1 MISTVLEY
9 CTLQFR
15 HQFRV
20 FVVPDQLSAVTAVHR
35 FKSTADSPVFVV
47 TVWYIWKAK
56 SLGPTKGPTT
66 YTCEKAA
73 SEVRHVTTID
83 IWSLV
88 NRKSHGISGVTI
100 KSAWHST
107 AHHHPPSEG
116 VLGSHAGNAV

>member
-47 TVWYIWKAK
+47 TVQ
-56 SLGPTKGPTT
+56 
-66 YTCEKAA
+66 C
-73 SEVRHVTTID
+73 
-83 IWSLV
+83 
-88 NRKSHGISGVTI
+88 GISG
-100 KSAWHST
+100 KLKAW
-107 AHHHPPSEG
+107 APPPIH
-116 VLGSHAGNAV
+116 VKRLHLRCAK